1 MWLNQERKPAML
13 KSDQIEKLAVALAK
27 FHAACPKIIKDTRN
41 DYFKSRYADLGTI
54 LGHVNP
60 ILASNGL
67 SVVQMPSDEN
77 KLITMLVHESGQW
90 IGSESVMRPVETVIR
105 RDANKNDILGVTPQA
120 LGSAITYQRRYAV
133 AAILSLCIDDD
144 DDGNAASATGRKPND
159 RNEPANQSNDRSNP
173 ELPKSEPKPEPPPK
187 VDPLSE
193 TQISDILS
201 KINGASES
209 DLPKYE
215 QALTKHGIQGSI
227 KKDDWALLAASLL
240 FRWYNV
246 ATTPKSLGEIANKV
260 VAYRSKGLVTD
271 ESFEVLKKAFADRTN
286 ELKG

>member
-1 MWLNQERKPAML
+1 ML
-13 KSDQIEKLAVALAK
+13 MSDKIDLLSAALSR
-27 FHAACPKIIKDTRN
+27 FHAECPKITKDTRN
-41 DYFKSRYADLGTI
+41 DYFKSKYADLGTI
-54 LGHVNP
+54 LGIVNP
-60 ILASNGL
+60 ILAKCGL
-67 SVVQMPSDEN
+67 SVVQMPTGEN
-77 KLITMLVHESGQW
+77 VLVTMLLHESGQF
-90 IGSESVMRPVETVIR
+90 IRDESVMRPIETVIR

-144 DDGNAASATGRKPND
+144 DDGNAASANGRKPND

-173 ELPKSEPKPEPPPK
+173 EPPKTEPKPETPPK

-201 KINGASES
+201 KINAASEGE
-209 DLPKYE
+209 LPKME
-215 QALTKHGIQGSI
+215 QALTRHGIQGSI

-246 ATTPKSLGEIANKV
+246 ATTPKTLGEIANKV
-260 VAYRSKGLVTD
+260 VAYRGKGLVSD